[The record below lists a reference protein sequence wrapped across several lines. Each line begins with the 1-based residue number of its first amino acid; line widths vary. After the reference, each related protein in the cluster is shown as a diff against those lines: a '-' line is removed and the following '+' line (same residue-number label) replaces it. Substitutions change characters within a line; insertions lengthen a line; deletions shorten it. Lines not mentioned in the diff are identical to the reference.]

1 MPPERLCFAAD
12 AIFLNAMNNTTGIE
26 ALSVTALN
34 EYIKTLLDTDDVLA
48 AIAVRGEISNFKNHY
63 QTGHF
68 YFTLKDDGGCI
79 AAVMF
84 RSYASRLDFVP
95 ENGMKAVL
103 FGHVSSYVKSGQ
115 YQIYVTDMIPDG
127 AGALYLRFEQLKAR
141 LEAEG
146 LFDASKKK
154 PIPKYPERIGI
165 VTSPTGAAIQDILN
179 ILGRRFSYAGVTV
192 YPALVQGA
200 GAAATL
206 CAGIEYF
213 NSLADTSPN
222 EAPDVII
229 IGRGG
234 GSIEDLWQFN
244 DEGLART
251 IAGSRI
257 PVISAV
263 GHETDFTIADFA
275 ADLRA
280 PTPSAAAEQA
290 VPDSARLLVQ
300 LSNVEARCRAL
311 LCSRLERER
320 ARLAAASSRRS
331 LTDPLYLFETRRTA
345 LLMTEERFSSLY
357 SMKLKNARAEYLA
370 KVASLE
376 AMNPLAV
383 LSRGYAAVRSDD
395 GRRMITDAAGL
406 EKGDRI
412 RLSMRDGDIAATVDE
427 VLRKDNG

>member
-48 AIAVRGEISNFKNHY
+48 AIAVRGEISHFKNHY

-179 ILGRRFSYAGVTV
+179 ILGIHDVQNYIINEVQKVYRLQGVDINDKHIEVIVRQMLRKVKVEDSGSSYLLPGNLVDRKEIDAINEELQARIDAGEYDVQ
-192 YPALVQGA
+192 LVQV
-200 GAAATL
+200 TPVL
-206 CAGIEYF
+206 QGITKASS
-213 NSLADTSPN
+213 NSDS
-222 EAPDVII
+222 
-229 IGRGG
+229 
-234 GSIEDLWQFN
+234 FM
-244 DEGLART
+244 
-251 IAGSRI
+251 
-257 PVISAV
+257 
-263 GHETDFTIADFA
+263 
-275 ADLRA
+275 
-280 PTPSAAAEQA
+280 SAASFQETTK
-290 VPDSARLLVQ
+290 
-300 LSNVEARCRAL
+300 AL
-311 LCSRLERER
+311 
-320 ARLAAASSRRS
+320 
-331 LTDPLYLFETRRTA
+331 
-345 LLMTEERFSSLY
+345 
-357 SMKLKNARAEYLA
+357 
-370 KVASLE
+370 
-376 AMNPLAV
+376 
-383 LSRGYAAVRSDD
+383 
-395 GRRMITDAAGL
+395 TDAAIRGKSDKLLGL
-406 EKGDRI
+406 KENVIIGKLIPAGTGMECY
-412 RLSMRDGDIAATVDE
+412 SHVKVVKNEMAAEHNPAINSAPIV
-427 VLRKDNG
+427 

>member
-1 MPPERLCFAAD
+1 MDNSPKIP
-12 AIFLNAMNNTTGIE
+12 

-34 EYIKTLLDTDDVLA
+34 EYIKSLLDTDDVLA
-48 AIAVRGEISNFKNHY
+48 AVAVRGEISNFKNHY

-146 LFDASKKK
+146 LFDAAKKK
-154 PIPKYPERIGI
+154 PIPRYPENIGVI
-165 VTSPTGAAIQDILN
+165 TSPTGAAIQDILN
-179 ILGRRFSYAGVTV
+179 ILGRRFPYAGVTL
-192 YPALVQGA
+192 YPAQVQGE
-200 GAAATL
+200 GAEATL
-206 CAGIEYF
+206 CAGLKYF
-213 NSLADTSPN
+213 NGLKNTSPAD
-222 EAPDVII
+222 APDVII

-234 GSIEDLWQFN
+234 GSVEDLWAFN
-244 DEGLART
+244 GESLARA
-251 IAGSRI
+251 IAASDI

-263 GHETDFTIADFA
+263 GHETDFTIADLA

-290 VPDSARLLVQ
+290 VPDRLRLLPQ
-300 LSNVEARCRAL
+300 LANVEARCRTL
-311 LCSRLERER
+311 LLSRLERER
-320 ARLAAASSRRS
+320 ARLAAAASRRS
-331 LTDPLYLFETRRTA
+331 LTDPGFMLEARRTA
-345 LLMTEERFSSLY
+345 LLMTEERLSAAY
-357 SMKLKNARAEYLA
+357 SMKLKNARSGYIE
-370 KVASLE
+370 KVAALE

-383 LSRGYAAVRSDD
+383 LSRGYAAVHSGD
-395 GRRMITDAAGL
+395 GKRMIIDAAQMDV
-406 EKGDRI
+406 GDRI
-412 RLSMRDGDIAATVDE
+412 QLSMRDGRVAATVDK
-427 VLRKDNG
+427 VMRDDNG